1 MKDERFKSM
10 ASKYTISLGKRYEK
24 QEGLM
29 LFNSIKVI
37 MKNPGEGRATSRLDQ
52 ETLITKMI
60 ILPASDAAEMQL

>member
-1 MKDERFKSM
+1 
-10 ASKYTISLGKRYEK
+10 
-24 QEGLM
+24 M

-60 ILPASDAAEMQL
+60 ILHLTRRRCSCRGVTQYLLLCPGLIGSQESGVDRVR